1 MACTSTRPLPGLCL
15 GVRAPGDPPDET
27 PLTPREQALA
37 EENSRLHKVCAAL
50 IERVESSGAAG
61 GAPYAAF
68 EHAVLLAEQ
77 VRERTETLHRTLDE
91 LSQVN
96 AELGAVNLKLREE
109 IAVRGETERRLR
121 DAKAEAEA
129 ANLSKSKFLA
139 AVSHDLLQP
148 LNAARLFTTAL
159 SDQLE
164 DPALP
169 AESRRLIGH
178 IGRSLKDVETL
189 LGTLVDI
196 SRLDAGV
203 LKPDVAPFPAAELL
217 DALAAE
223 YQQVAAARGLTLRY
237 VPSSGMIDS
246 DLALLARVVRNL
258 LSNAIRYTPKGR
270 ILLGCRRRAQGLEIV
285 IADTGSGIEEAQREE
300 IFLEFRRGEAGRQQS
315 DRGLGLGLAIV
326 DRISGMLGHRLS
338 LASIPGRG
346 SRFSILVPYGV
357 RVASHVLQ
365 NAPPIPGVAPL
376 AGARVWVIDN
386 DPAIC
391 EGMQALLG
399 GWGCEV
405 VSGESLAGLSSR
417 DGLTQGADALIIDY
431 HLDELQPDGFEVAA
445 ILQRRFPRLPVIMI
459 TANHDAA
466 LKARARERGYRC
478 LLKPLKPLRLKMA
491 LLQCVSAAPGDTSG

>member
-1 MACTSTRPLPGLCL
+1 M
-15 GVRAPGDPPDET
+15 
-27 PLTPREQALA
+27 PREQALV
-37 EENSRLHKVCAAL
+37 EENARLHKVCAAL

-96 AELGAVNLKLREE
+96 AELGSVNTKLREE

-121 DAKAEAEA
+121 EAKAEAEA

-159 SDQLE
+159 GDQIE

-169 AESRRLIGH
+169 AESRRLVGH

-203 LKPDVAPFPAAELL
+203 LTPDVAPFAAAELL
-217 DALAAE
+217 DALAEE
-223 YQQVAAARGLTLRY
+223 YRQMAAARGLVLRY
-237 VPSSGMIDS
+237 VATSAVIDS

-258 LSNAIRYTPKGR
+258 LSNAIRYTPRGR
-270 ILLGCRRRAQGLEIV
+270 ILLGCRRRREGLEISV
-285 IADTGSGIEEAQREE
+285 ADTGSGIEETQREE
-300 IFLEFRRGEAGRQQS
+300 IFLEFRRGDAGRLQS

-338 LASIPGRG
+338 LASTPGCG
-346 SRFSILVPYGV
+346 SRFTILVPYAQ
-357 RVASHVLQ
+357 R
-365 NAPPIPGVAPL
+365 PIPQAQAPALPGLAPL
-376 AGARVWVIDN
+376 AGARIWVIDN

-391 EGMQALLG
+391 EGMQALLR
-399 GWGCEV
+399 GWGCAVECAR
-405 VSGESLAGLSSR
+405 SLAA
-417 DGLTQGADALIIDY
+417 LTRSGALAGGADALIIDY
-431 HLDELQPDGFEVAA
+431 HLDEHQPDGLEVAA
-445 ILQRRFPRLPVIMI
+445 MLQRRFPRLPVVMI

-466 LKARARERGYRC
+466 LKACARERGYRC

-491 LLQCVSAAPGDTSG
+491 LLQCVADVARRPP

>member
-1 MACTSTRPLPGLCL
+1 MACTSTRPSPGLCL
-15 GVRAPGDPPDET
+15 GAPVAADSDAA
-27 PLTPREQALA
+27 LTPREQALV
-37 EENSRLHKVCAAL
+37 EENARLHKVCAAL
-50 IERVESSGAAG
+50 IERVESSGVAG

-96 AELGAVNLKLREE
+96 AELGSVNTKLREE

-121 DAKAEAEA
+121 EAKAEAEA
-129 ANLSKSKFLA
+129 ANVSKSKFLA

-159 SDQLE
+159 GDQLE

-169 AESRRLIGH
+169 AESRRLVGH

-203 LKPDVAPFPAAELL
+203 LTPDVAPFAAAELL
-217 DALAAE
+217 DALAEE
-223 YQQVAAARGLTLRY
+223 YRQMAAARGLVLRY
-237 VPSSGMIDS
+237 VASSAVIDS

-258 LSNAIRYTPKGR
+258 LSNAIRYTPRGR
-270 ILLGCRRRAQGLEIV
+270 ILLGCRRRAEGLEISV
-285 IADTGSGIEEAQREE
+285 ADTGSGIEEAQREE
-300 IFLEFRRGEAGRQQS
+300 IFLEFRRGDAGRLQS

-338 LASIPGRG
+338 LASTPGRG
-346 SRFSILVPYGV
+346 SRFTILVPYAQRPV
-357 RVASHVLQ
+357 PQ
-365 NAPPIPGVAPL
+365 TQAPAMPGLAPL
-376 AGARVWVIDN
+376 AGARIWVIDN

-391 EGMQALLG
+391 EGMQALLS
-399 GWGCEV
+399 GWGCAV
-405 VSGESLAGLSSR
+405 DSARSLAALTRSR
-417 DGLTQGADALIIDY
+417 ALAGGADALIIDY
-431 HLDELQPDGFEVAA
+431 HLDEHQPDGLEVAA
-445 ILQRRFPRLPVIMI
+445 MLQRRFPRLPVIMI

-466 LKARARERGYRC
+466 LKACARERGYRC

-491 LLQCVSAAPGDTSG
+491 LLQCVADATGDNR

>member
-1 MACTSTRPLPGLCL
+1 MACTSTRPSPGLCL
-15 GVRAPGDPPDET
+15 GAPVAADSDAA
-27 PLTPREQALA
+27 LTPREQALV
-37 EENSRLHKVCAAL
+37 EENARLHKVCAAL
-50 IERVESSGAAG
+50 IERVESSGVAG

-96 AELGAVNLKLREE
+96 AELGSVNTKLREE

-121 DAKAEAEA
+121 EAKAEAEA

-159 SDQLE
+159 GDQLE
-164 DPALP
+164 DPAMP
-169 AESRRLIGH
+169 AESRRLVGH

-203 LKPDVAPFPAAELL
+203 LTPDVAPFAAAELL
-217 DALAAE
+217 DALAEE
-223 YQQVAAARGLTLRY
+223 YRQMAATRGLTLRY
-237 VPSSGMIDS
+237 VASSAVIDS
-246 DLALLARVVRNL
+246 DMALLARVVRNL
-258 LSNAIRYTPKGR
+258 LSNAIRYTPTGH
-270 ILLGCRRRAQGLEIV
+270 ILLGCRRRAAGLEISV
-285 IADTGSGIEEAQREE
+285 ADTGRGIEEAQREE
-300 IFLEFRRGEAGRQQS
+300 IFLEFRRGDAGCQQS

-346 SRFSILVPYGV
+346 SRFAILVPYGQPPTTSV
-357 RVASHVLQ
+357 QHR
-365 NAPPIPGVAPL
+365 APPLPGVAPL
-376 AGARVWVIDN
+376 AGSRVWVIDN

-391 EGMQALLG
+391 EGMQALLE

-405 VSGESLAGLSSR
+405 VSGESLAGLNRYAGLSR
-417 DGLTQGADALIIDY
+417 GADALIIDY
-431 HLDELQPDGFEVAA
+431 HLDEHQPDGFDVAA
-445 ILQRRFPRLPVIMI
+445 MLQRRFPRLPVIMI
-459 TANHDAA
+459 TANHDAS

-491 LLQCVSAAPGDTSG
+491 LLQCVAAAPSGASG